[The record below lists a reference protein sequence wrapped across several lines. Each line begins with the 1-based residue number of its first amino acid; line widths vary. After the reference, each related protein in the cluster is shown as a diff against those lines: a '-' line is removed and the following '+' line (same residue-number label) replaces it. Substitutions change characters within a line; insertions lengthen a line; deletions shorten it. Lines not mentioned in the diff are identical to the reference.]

1 MAMEI
6 PVLPDLTAVPFE
18 ALDGTRL
25 LDLDADASHAV
36 RSGLPAVAFDA
47 LQDVLG
53 LPAAVLADALAIAPR
68 TLTRRR
74 AAGRFA
80 SDESDRLLRVA
91 RLVEMAAVAL
101 GGVDA
106 AAIWM
111 TAPHSLFGES
121 PLRHAD
127 TDPGAREVE
136 DALYA
141 IEFTG
146 AA

>member
-1 MAMEI
+1 MEI
-6 PVLPDLTAVPFE
+6 PVLPDLSLVPFE

-25 LDLDADASHAV
+25 LDLESEPGRAV
-36 RSGLPAVAFDA
+36 RSGFPSVSFDA
-47 LQDVLG
+47 LQDALG
-53 LPAAVLADALAIAPR
+53 LPSAALADALGLAPR

-74 AAGRFA
+74 SAGRFA
-80 SDESDRLLRVA
+80 PDESDRLLRMA

-101 GGVDA
+101 DSFEA
-106 AAIWM
+106 AAVWM
-111 TAPHSLFGES
+111 TPPHTLFGES
-121 PLRHAD
+121 PLQHSD
-127 TDPGAREVE
+127 TNPGAREVE